1 MKTHEKILLDE
12 LYNLMG
18 TDDPDAILKVIKNRE
33 VIGFIDEIFFS
44 TDLTETDPM
53 TKQEYSEFVSSVL
66 EEIKELVHQ
75 KNHDYSD
82 GDDPF
87 KNFRMSETVGVDPLV
102 GLWIRMEDKFQ
113 RIRAFLNRGDLAVP
127 NESVADAFLDTI
139 GYSLLA
145 LGMIEE
151 QARNDDNL

>member
-18 TDDPDAILKVIKNRE
+18 TDDPDAILKAIKNRALPNA
-33 VIGFIDEIFFS
+33 DEIFFS
-44 TDLTETDPM
+44 TDSTEPDPM
-53 TKQEYSEFVSSVL
+53 TKQEYSEFVSFVL